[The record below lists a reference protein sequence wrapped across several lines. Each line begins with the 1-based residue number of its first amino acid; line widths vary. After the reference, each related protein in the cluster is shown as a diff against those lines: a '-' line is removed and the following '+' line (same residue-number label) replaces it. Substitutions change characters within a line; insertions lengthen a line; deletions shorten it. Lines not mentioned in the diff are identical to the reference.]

1 MIILFSRRLNFMRKN
16 KQKYM
21 KYFFILILML
31 CATAWSE
38 DNNAAFNPDNVLID
52 VRSPQEYEAGHIK
65 NAKNLPV
72 DKIAEDIKY
81 FVPDKEK
88 TIVLYCR
95 SGKRAGI
102 AESRLKDLGY
112 KNVINAGKYD
122 DLKALED
129 KGN

>member
-1 MIILFSRRLNFMRKN
+1 MKN
-16 KQKYM
+16 NKLSYVKC
-21 KYFFILILML
+21 FFILILML

-38 DNNAAFNPDNVLID
+38 GNTTDNNAAFNPDNVLID
-52 VRSPQEYEAGHIK
+52 VRSPQEYEAGHIT
-65 NAKNLPV
+65 NAKNIPV

-95 SGKRAGI
+95 SGRRSAV
-102 AESRLKDLGY
+102 AEKTLKDMGY
-112 KNVINAGKYD
+112 KNVINGGTYD
-122 DLKALED
+122 ALKALED